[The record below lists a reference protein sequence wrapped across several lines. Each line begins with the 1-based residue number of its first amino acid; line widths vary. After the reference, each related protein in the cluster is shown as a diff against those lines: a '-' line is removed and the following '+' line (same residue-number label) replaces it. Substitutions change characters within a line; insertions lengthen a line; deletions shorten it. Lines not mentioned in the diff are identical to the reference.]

1 MKIGDNVNIIEI
13 INKKRK
19 KEELT
24 KEEIMYAVNG
34 YVEGSIKDYQM
45 SALLMAICLNDMT
58 EEEVFAL
65 TDVMLHS
72 GEVLDLSKIK
82 GIKVDKHST
91 GGVGDKATIIL
102 GPLLASLGVNIA
114 KMSGRGLGHTGGTI
128 DKLESFLLL
137 CH

>member
-82 GIKVDKHST
+82 GIEKR
-91 GGVGDKATIIL
+91 TIAPKI
-102 GPLLASLGVNIA
+102 
-114 KMSGRGLGHTGGTI
+114 
-128 DKLESFLLL
+128 
-137 CH
+137 